1 MERSAGDGGGGTPSE
16 LCSAAAD
23 HRGWPNPA
31 PQRSVWAAVW
41 PWGTRTACVNHLRQK
56 GDISGFGAE
65 VSTARAA
72 RRGGASLVCRCW
84 VDWGSDLGAT
94 EFACVRKSK
103 ARLDKASAKLCS
115 GAGCPPWRSGGGE
128 MPACAARP
136 TERPMVYMCVRNR
149 KGRSGRCSP
158 CKVQA
163 EMWRRGVG
171 DEARAAALGRSR

>member
-1 MERSAGDGGGGTPSE
+1 MERSAGDGGVATPPE

-65 VSTARAA
+65 VSTARTA
-72 RRGGASLVCRCW
+72 RRGGASPARRCW

-94 EFACVRKSK
+94 ECACVRKSK
-103 ARLDKASAKLCS
+103 ARLDKANAKLCG
-115 GAGCPPWRSGGGE
+115 GAGCPPWRSGGGGT
-128 MPACAARP
+128 PACVARP
-136 TERPMVYMCVRNR
+136 TEGPTVYRCVRKR
-149 KGRSGRCSP
+149 KRRSGRCSP
-158 CKVQA
+158 GLESSV
-163 EMWRRGVG
+163 WVV
-171 DEARAAALGRSR
+171 